1 MLVKSLAAARHRL
14 AALERLDLSCMYL
27 ADHELESV
35 IIIIIII
42 VIIIIIII
50 IVVIIINVITGWL
63 PAESAPGHG
72 LARK

>member
-14 AALERLDLSCMYL
+14 AALKRLDLSCMYL

-35 IIIIIII
+35 IIIIII

-50 IVVIIINVITGWL
+50 IVVIIVNVITGWL
-63 PAESAPGHG
+63 PAEFAPGHG

>member
-35 IIIIIII
+35 IIIIII